1 MSPSR
6 KRNNLP
12 AFTLVEVMVAS
23 AVLSLIVVLLVQ
35 VAGMVSNT
43 WSQGNGRTERTQNGR
58 ALVDFIGRDLRSAAL
73 PVDSRSTGTM
83 PDLQFVVNPAGVP
96 AKYRQPQAVFWQ
108 APLATS
114 TVHGNM
120 AEIGY
125 FVRWDESASPPRAS
139 LCRVFLNPGATDHLV
154 YSQLSWMTEAVLN
167 SSAPADAA
175 SSYRGLFAENVVGL
189 WVRCLDASGNA
200 ITQTGVAAGGYDSRV
215 GYADQVHESTGAVAS
230 ITRTAPVLPT
240 AVEVS
245 VLVLDSRSA
254 SLLTA
259 ATVATIKAAVAQS
272 ASAADCVE
280 TLQANASLSRV
291 MGGMS
296 SQTLKVHLENAP

>member
-1 MSPSR
+1 
-6 KRNNLP
+6 
-12 AFTLVEVMVAS
+12 MVAS

-43 WSQGNGRTERTQNGR
+43 WSQGQGRTERSQNGR
-58 ALVDFIGRDLRSAAL
+58 ALVDFIGRELRSAAL
-73 PVDSRSTGTM
+73 PVDSRSTGNT

-96 AKYRQPQAVFWQ
+96 AQYRQPQAVFWQ

-125 FVRWDESASPPRAS
+125 FVRWDDSSPTPRAS
-139 LCRVFLNPGATDHLV
+139 LCRIFLNPGAGDHLV
-154 YSQLSWMTEAVLN
+154 YSQLSWVTEAVLN

-175 SSYRGLFAENVVGL
+175 NSYRGLFAENVVGL

-200 ITQTGVAAGGYDSRV
+200 ITQPGVGAGGYDSRV
-215 GYADQVHESTGAVAS
+215 GYADQVHESTGTVANV
-230 ITRTAPVLPT
+230 TRSAPVLPT

-245 VLVLDSRSA
+245 VVVLDSRSA

-259 ATVATIKAAVAQS
+259 PMAATIKAAVARS
-272 ASAADCVE
+272 ATAAHCVE
-280 TLQANASLSRV
+280 TLQTNVSLSRIV
-291 MGGMS
+291 VGMS
-296 SQTLKVHLENAP
+296 SQTLKVHLESAP

>member
-1 MSPSR
+1 M
-6 KRNNLP
+6 
-12 AFTLVEVMVAS
+12 AS
-23 AVLSLIVVLLVQ
+23 AVLSLIVVLLMQ

-43 WSQGNGRTERTQNGR
+43 WSQGHGRTERRQNGR
-58 ALVDFIGRDLRSAAL
+58 ALVDFIGRELRSAAL
-73 PVDSRSTGTM
+73 PVDPRFTGSV

-96 AKYRQPQAVFWQ
+96 ARYRHPQAAFWQ

-125 FVRWDESASPPRAS
+125 FVRWDDSSPTPRAS
-139 LCRVFLNPGATDHLV
+139 LCRIFLNPGAGDHLV

-175 SSYRGLFAENVVGL
+175 NSYRGLFAENVVGL

-200 ITQTGVAAGGYDSRV
+200 ITQPEVGAGGYDSRV
-215 GYADQVHESTGAVAS
+215 GYADQVHESTGTVANV
-230 ITRTAPVLPT
+230 TRSAPVLPT

-245 VLVLDSRSA
+245 VVVLDARSA

-259 ATVATIKAAVAQS
+259 ATAATIKAVVAQS
-272 ASAADCVE
+272 ATAGDCVE
-280 TLQANASLSRV
+280 TLRTDASLSRLV
-291 MGGMS
+291 GGMS
-296 SQTLKVHLENAP
+296 SQSLMVHLENAP